1 MNLSEQSVAIA
12 TDCLPKGHPR
22 ITEFLSLLAA
32 CHQRAGYLDQAMHL
46 LQQCAEIL
54 REGLPSTREDFCTTL
69 NNIGQA
75 YVEKGMSA
83 EAISVLEEC
92 LAFQYSFLRA
102 DHPVIGTAI

>member
-1 MNLSEQSVAIA
+1 VYELLVKRVIVY
-12 TDCLPKGHPR
+12 TCL
-22 ITEFLSLLAA
+22 A
-32 CHQRAGYLDQAMHL
+32 
-46 LQQCAEIL
+46 
-54 REGLPSTREDFCTTL
+54 L

-102 DHPVIGTAI
+102 DHPVIGTALWNLGAAYKAQNDVMKATEVWKQCLSVREKCLPSTHPGLLDGKPHCVMN